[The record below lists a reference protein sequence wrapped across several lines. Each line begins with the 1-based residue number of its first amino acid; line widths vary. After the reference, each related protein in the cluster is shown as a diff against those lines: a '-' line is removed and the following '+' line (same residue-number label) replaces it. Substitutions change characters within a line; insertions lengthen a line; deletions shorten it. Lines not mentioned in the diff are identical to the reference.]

1 MRTIKRSQD
10 ADPRVALFKEHSAR
24 VADLYAAL
32 NAGEITSEQ
41 FEAMRNLSLEF
52 CNAELRKLGL
62 CK

>member
-1 MRTIKRSQD
+1 MRTIKRS
-10 ADPRVALFKEHSAR
+10 AESDPRIALFKEHSAR

-32 NAGEITSEQ
+32 NAKAITEEQ

-52 CNAELRKLGL
+52 CNSELRKLGL